1 MNPDSRPPLRG
12 AIAAMTRDHVIGL
25 DGKIPWHYSEDLQ
38 RFKQRT
44 LHSAVLMGRR
54 TWESIH
60 CRALPQRRNIV
71 ISRNSVDN
79 VEHYDSI
86 EKALDACAK
95 WDAWIIGGGQ
105 IYREGL
111 RWTTLLD
118 ITYVPD
124 IVQSKEAIR
133 FPSID
138 SSEWEVMETVFLANT
153 DLQNVIYRRR

>member
-1 MNPDSRPPLRG
+1 
-12 AIAAMTRDHVIGL
+12 MTRDHVIGL

-44 LHSAVLMGRR
+44 LDSAILMGRR

-71 ISRNSVDN
+71 ISRNRVDN

-86 EKALDACAK
+86 EKALDACIK
-95 WDAWIIGGGQ
+95 WDTWIIGGGQ

-111 RWTTLLD
+111 RWATLLD

-124 IVQSKEAIR
+124 IVRSNAAIR

-138 SSEWEVMETVFLANT
+138 SSEWEVVETVFLANT

>member
-1 MNPDSRPPLRG
+1 MSPGSRPPLRG

-38 RFKQRT
+38 HFKQRT
-44 LHSAVLMGRR
+44 LDSAILMGRR

-71 ISRNSVDN
+71 ISRNRVDN

-86 EKALDACAK
+86 EKALDACTK
-95 WDAWIIGGGQ
+95 WDTWIIGGGQ

-111 RWTTLLD
+111 RWATLLD

-124 IVQSKEAIR
+124 IVRSKAAIR

-138 SSEWEVMETVFLANT
+138 SSEWEVVETVFLANT
-153 DLQNVIYRRR
+153 DLKNVIYRRR